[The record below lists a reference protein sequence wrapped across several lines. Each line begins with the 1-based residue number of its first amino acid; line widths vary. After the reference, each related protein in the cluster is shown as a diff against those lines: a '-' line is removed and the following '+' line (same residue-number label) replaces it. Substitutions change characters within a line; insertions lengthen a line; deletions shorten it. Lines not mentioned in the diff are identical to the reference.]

1 MTTPGDP
8 GGQPR
13 ENQPAPGGY
22 EPPPLDQA
30 ETQFAQIP
38 PGGYE
43 PPPGGY
49 VPPPSEQG
57 QPPSEGYPPPAYQ
70 PPYTPPTPPASSGP
84 PAGYPQ
90 QSYPPPSYPPQA
102 GYPPQQPGG
111 YPPQL
116 GGYPPQ
122 QPGGYPQQQYP
133 AYPSA
138 PYVGGYGSPPKKTN
152 TLAIASL
159 VTSIISAFVTLMC
172 FVGGVGAIAGVA
184 MGFVALSQIKKTGE
198 QGRGLAIGGIA
209 VGAVELVLGV
219 VLVIIGIGVYTFD
232 TTNR

>member
-1 MTTPGDP
+1 MSTPGDQ

-13 ENQPAPGGY
+13 ENQPPSGGY

-38 PGGYE
+38 PGGFT

-49 VPPPSEQG
+49 TPPPSDQG
-57 QPPSEGYPPPAYQ
+57 QPPAGYPPPAYQ
-70 PPYTPPTPPASSGP
+70 PPYTPPAGSAPPPS
-84 PAGYPQ
+84 YPQ
-90 QSYPPPSYPPQA
+90 QGYPPPSYPPQQ
-102 GYPPQQPGG
+102 GYQAGG
-111 YPPQL
+111 YAQ
-116 GGYPPQ
+116 Q

-138 PYVGGYGSPPKKTN
+138 PYGGGYPSPQTKTN
-152 TLAIASL
+152 TLATASL
-159 VTSIISAFVTLMC
+159 VTSIVSAFITLFC

-184 MGFVALSQIKKTGE
+184 MGFVALNQIKKTGE
-198 QGRGLAIGGIA
+198 QGRGFAIGGIA
-209 VGAVELVLGV
+209 IGAVELVLGV

-232 TTNR
+232 NTSH